1 MFPMAGLEPAR
12 WWTVRR
18 AHSLR
23 PATYRCP
30 LCGGQLHAMSEHVL
44 IAPEGDME
52 RRRHAHYE
60 CVRRARLPS
69 LDDWRRAQPRPERW
83 WRRRSRRGH
92 DSDTKP

>member
-1 MFPMAGLEPAR
+1 MAGLEPAR

-30 LCGGQLHAMSEHVL
+30 FCGRQLHAMSEHVL

-52 RRRHAHYE
+52 RRRHAHLE

-69 LDDWRRAQPRPERW
+69 VDDWRKAQPRPGRW
-83 WRRRSRRGH
+83 WRRSRRGH